1 MGYRKYAKDY
11 HPRLVPDKDGRGMKE
26 IYVYKGPRFVVSLR
40 PPLQKEKVKRRLLL
54 YPAAALAALILAGLL
69 ENRGMRAFYVAVPYV
84 VALLPAVL
92 TLAGGWYAFRFKEPL
107 KRAEADRAWRR
118 LKWAPVFGMACT
130 FITAVG
136 GLVLMALAGFRLW
149 ELVYILLM
157 LFCTLC
163 YLAVWALS
171 RNWKVEELPGE
182 EQAGDSPE
190 DGENNL
196 GKK

>member
-40 PPLQKEKVKRRLLL
+40 PPLQKEKVKRRLVL

-92 TLAGGWYAFRFKEPL
+92 TLAGGWYAQGGSRTVRIGMHNNSDVDV
-107 KRAEADRAWRR
+107 RANVLHMEG
-118 LKWAPVFGMACT
+118 PVGVVQNQT
-130 FITAVG
+130 H
-136 GLVLMALAGFRLW
+136 
-149 ELVYILLM
+149 
-157 LFCTLC
+157 
-163 YLAVWALS
+163 
-171 RNWKVEELPGE
+171 
-182 EQAGDSPE
+182 
-190 DGENNL
+190 L
-196 GKK
+196 GKAHLAALLGPAEDHVLHLAPP

>member
-40 PPLQKEKVKRRLLL
+40 PPLQKEKVKRRLVL

-92 TLAGGWYAFRFKEPL
+92 TLAGGWYAIRISIPL

-130 FITAVG
+130 FITAGG